1 MTKIKKTN
9 NQKPVLI
16 GLALSIVVIVGL
28 ITGAIGINRIENYN
42 NPYIFGFIFGGIGLL
57 LGIYITNR
65 LKKVIAVNREI
76 EKSFWIHKMFISIGL
91 VGIFILIGSL
101 INQSISTLDKC
112 DSFELTDKY
121 RKEYRSRSPEINSL
135 IFTIKGKSQRLI
147 CSRNFWYKTALGQ
160 KVELCFYR
168 SLIGF
173 DYIIIADDKK

>member
-1 MTKIKKTN
+1 MTKNKKTD

-16 GLALSIVVIVGL
+16 GLALSIFVIVGL
-28 ITGAIGINRIENYN
+28 ITGAIGINRIQNYN
-42 NPYIFGFIFGGIGLL
+42 SPYAFGLLFGGIGLL
-57 LGIYITNR
+57 LGIYVTNK
-65 LKKVIAVNREI
+65 LKKVIAVNSEI
-76 EKSFWIHKMFISIGL
+76 KKSFWIPKMFISIGL
-91 VGIFILIGSL
+91 IGISIVISSL
-101 INQSISTLDKC
+101 INQSISTLEKC
-112 DSFELTDKY
+112 DSFELTGKY

-147 CSRNFWYKTALGQ
+147 CSRNFWNKTTLGQ